1 MPAVGLVYDPLYLE
15 HDNAHHPENAERL
28 RAVVRLLEESGLPA
42 RLCSLAARDA
52 AVDELAFIH
61 DRDYVDSV
69 RQAAERGDVWMDP
82 DTYVCH
88 RSYDAA
94 LRAAGGCLVAVDAVM
109 AGEVESAFCLVRPPG
124 HHATPWRAMGF
135 CLFNNVAIAVE
146 HARRRHGLHRVAVV
160 DFDVHH
166 GNGTN
171 DAFYFDPDV
180 LYFSTHQSP
189 FYPGGGH
196 WQETGDGEGKGA
208 TVNVPLPA
216 GTGDAVFERIWKGLL
231 TPVLR
236 RFKPE
241 LLLISAG
248 YDGHFADPLAGLALS
263 AAGYYDIVAGLRDL
277 ARELCD
283 GRLMIT
289 LEGGYDLIA
298 LAWSIRGS
306 LEALLDEERTPD
318 PLGRRDRPQPH
329 IIDDLLSAVAKAHGL
344 DDQVVTG
351 GRDNTPA

>member
-1 MPAVGLVYDPLYLE
+1 LPAVGLVYDPLYLE
-15 HDNAHHPENAERL
+15 HDNASHPENAERL
-28 RAVVRLLEESGLPA
+28 RAVVRLLEESSLLS
-42 RLCSLAARDA
+42 RLRSLAARDA
-52 AVDELAFIH
+52 TIDELAYIH

-69 RQAAERGDVWMDP
+69 RQAAQRGEVWMDP

-94 LRAAGGCLVAVDAVM
+94 IRAAGGCLAAVDAIL

-135 CLFNNVAIAVE
+135 CLFNNIAIAVE
-146 HARRRHGLHRVAVV
+146 HARRRHGLRRVAVV

-171 DAFYFDPDV
+171 DVFYFDPDV
-180 LYFSTHQSP
+180 LYFSTHEYP
-189 FYPGGGH
+189 FYPGGGY

-216 GTGDAVFERIWKGLL
+216 GTGDAVLSRIWKVILA
-231 TPVLR
+231 PVLR
-236 RFKPE
+236 RFGPE
-241 LLLISAG
+241 MVLVSAG

-263 AAGYYDIVAGLRDL
+263 AAGYHEMVAGLRDL
-277 ARELCD
+277 ARELCQ
-283 GRLMIT
+283 GRLLLT
-289 LEGGYDLIA
+289 LEGGYDLTA
-298 LAWSIRGS
+298 LPWSIRNS

-318 PLGRRDRPQPH
+318 PLGQRHPPPTG
-329 IIDDLLSAVAKAHGL
+329 IDELLAAVARIHGL
-344 DDQVVTG
+344 DK
-351 GRDNTPA
+351 PLSF